1 MISYYKNPVVWFEI
15 PVTDIRRASSF
26 YENVFGYTISYK
38 EDTTVKMGT
47 FSMFNAPGISGALIQ
62 VDGYIPHHSGT
73 VVYFSVLDIANTLE
87 KVSENGGRVLIPK
100 TFTND
105 GFIAHFEDSEG
116 NQIGVYSSSLT
127 RTDIETLSKTA

>member
-15 PVTDIRRASSF
+15 PVTNIVRAGSF

-38 EDTTVKMGT
+38 EENAVRMGT
-47 FSMFNAPGISGALIQ
+47 FSMINAPGISGALIQ
-62 VDGYIPHHSGT
+62 VDGYTPHHSGT
-73 VVYFSVLDIANTLE
+73 VVYFSVLDIDNTLE
-87 KVSENGGRVLIPK
+87 KVRENGGRLLVPK

-116 NQIGVYSSSLT
+116 NQIGIYSSSLT
-127 RTDIETLSKTA
+127 RTDVEALSKTA